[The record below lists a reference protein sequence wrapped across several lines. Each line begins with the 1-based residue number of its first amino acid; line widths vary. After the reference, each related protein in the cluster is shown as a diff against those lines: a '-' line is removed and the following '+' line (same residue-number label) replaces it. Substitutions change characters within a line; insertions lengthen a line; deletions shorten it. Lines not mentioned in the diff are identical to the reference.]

1 MEPTYLDTIIT
12 SHRHRAALD
21 TRDWRERAEE
31 IHHEGPSFI
40 TSLRQGSSPYI
51 KIIAE
56 VKRLSP
62 SRGWLDEDLDAAV
75 LARVYRDS
83 DAAAVSVLT
92 DEEFFAGSLEDLRA
106 VRRTI
111 GLPLLRKDFT
121 VSENDVLDA
130 VDEGAN
136 AVLLIVAALSDEEL
150 LSFIELSHR
159 CGIDALVE
167 VHDAHEATRALDCG
181 ARIVGVNQRDLS
193 TFEVD
198 PDIAATVIADLPRD
212 CLTVC
217 ESGLVEV
224 ADVERAAQAGFD
236 AVLVGEAFVTS
247 SDPGATVK
255 AFSLVPSVS
264 RG

>member
-1 MEPTYLDTIIT
+1 METTYLDTIVA
-12 SHRHRAALD
+12 SHRRRALLD

-31 IHHEGPSFI
+31 IHYEGPSFI
-40 TSLRQGSSPYI
+40 ISLRQGSSPYI

-56 VKRLSP
+56 VKRRSP
-62 SRGWLDEDLDAAV
+62 SKGWLDEELDAAA

-111 GLPLLRKDFT
+111 GLPLLRKDFI

-130 VDEGAN
+130 VDAGAN
-136 AVLLIVAALSDEEL
+136 AVLLIVAALSDAEL
-150 LSFIELSHR
+150 VDFIELSHR
-159 CGIDALVE
+159 CSIDALVE
-167 VHDAHEATRALDCG
+167 VHDEHEARRAFDAG
-181 ARIVGVNQRDLS
+181 ARIVGINQRNLF

-198 PDIAATVIADLPRD
+198 TNLAASVIDVVPRE
-212 CLTVC
+212 CLSVC
-217 ESGLVEV
+217 ESGIRQV

-236 AVLVGEAFVTS
+236 AVLVGEAFITS
-247 SDPGATVK
+247 PDPGATVK
-255 AFSLVPSVS
+255 AFSLVASVA